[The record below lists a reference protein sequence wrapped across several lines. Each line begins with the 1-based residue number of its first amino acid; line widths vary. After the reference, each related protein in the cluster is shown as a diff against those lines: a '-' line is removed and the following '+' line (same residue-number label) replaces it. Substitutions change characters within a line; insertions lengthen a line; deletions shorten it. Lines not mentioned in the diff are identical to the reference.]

1 VAEARVVRLIKKG
14 LHAGVLE
21 EGRVTQ
27 SEPGAV
33 QGRRGQGKPDTFDL
47 LGFMH
52 CCGKTR
58 KGKFLVF
65 GLTSAQRLR
74 AKRLAV
80 KTQLRK
86 RMHQP
91 IAEQGRYLP
100 AEVVGH
106 GRYFA
111 VPCNG
116 TRVQA
121 FRFQVGRLWHRTLCR
136 RSQAKHMS
144 WKRL

>member
-1 VAEARVVRLIKKG
+1 MRLIKKG

-21 EGRVTQ
+21 KGRVTQ

-65 GLTSAQRLR
+65 GLTSAKRLR

-100 AEVVGH
+100 AEVAGH

-144 WKRL
+144 WRRM